1 MKIIEFPNLSMK
13 KVLKIEPLVN
23 IIFDKLNWKDKL
35 NFSLCCKKLYS
46 FFQKRN
52 KILKTN
58 IECNHT
64 HHIKEIGMPIL
75 KNILSKYKNI
85 KEIETSFGDNNLKF
99 LVNANLVNL
108 EKEESYHLSILDLSF
123 LSNLNN
129 LEILK
134 ISNCTIEGF
143 EPIKGLKEL
152 KEFSMLHVETII
164 KKNFN
169 FDKFDDFGEF
179 DPDYF
184 EGQLYRE
191 QTTFDISPISY
202 CFNLEKLA
210 LGNIKLIS
218 YEPIS
223 KLINLKELD
232 FSQISGEI
240 D

>member
-1 MKIIEFPNLSMK
+1 
-13 KVLKIEPLVN
+13 
-23 IIFDKLNWKDKL
+23 
-35 NFSLCCKKLYS
+35 
-46 FFQKRN
+46 
-52 KILKTN
+52 
-58 IECNHT
+58 
-64 HHIKEIGMPIL
+64 
-75 KNILSKYKNI
+75 
-85 KEIETSFGDNNLKF
+85 
-99 LVNANLVNL
+99 
-108 EKEESYHLSILDLSF
+108 
-123 LSNLNN
+123 
-129 LEILK
+129 
-134 ISNCTIEGF
+134 
-143 EPIKGLKEL
+143 
-152 KEFSMLHVETII
+152 MLHVETII